1 VKEALLTIDVGTS
14 RTRVKLFSPDGCD
27 LAGASRPTM
36 VESDAA
42 GAAELDVERLWR
54 EVCELIKEVA
64 SPVATVRG
72 IGIAA
77 QLGMVL
83 VDSAGEGVGRALL
96 WADTRAREEA
106 EELDRLVG
114 ELGRRVSGRRITP
127 ELLVPRLIWFR
138 RHRPD
143 LLARAEKVISVKDFL
158 VLRLTGHLLTDETH
172 ASYSGL
178 FDVDNRCWSDELIR
192 VSGCDVK
199 LLPRVLPATAQA
211 GVVSA
216 AASARTGIARGVH
229 VAVGASDGTVG
240 VIGAGAVRPA
250 VTVDVAGT
258 TDTLLHTTAAPLRDS
273 EGAMIVNAHAAPGLW
288 SAGGPTGLTGGAVA
302 WMARVLGFATEEKA
316 SIALSDS
323 LARVPPGSEGPFFRP
338 ALTGSRFP
346 DWVSTE
352 RGMLAEI
359 DFAHGPLHLLRA
371 AQEGAAFT
379 VANALDVIRRC
390 GCIVEEVIVV
400 GGLALNPLAL
410 QLRADALNVRVV
422 TLANEEAS
430 SIGAAMMAG
439 VCAGLFKDLCTAA
452 DVFVA
457 YSRTVEPDCE
467 TARILANARARWNSL
482 RSVAPS
488 QTCGQV

>member
-1 VKEALLTIDVGTS
+1 MESSSRGCRGQTI
-14 RTRVKLFSPDGCD
+14 
-27 LAGASRPTM
+27 
-36 VESDAA
+36 VESDAP

-54 EVCELIKEVA
+54 DVCALIQEVA
-64 SPVATVRG
+64 GSVATVHG

-83 VDSAGEGVGRALL
+83 VDPAGEAVGRALL
-96 WADTRAREEA
+96 WADTRAHEEA
-106 EELDRLVG
+106 EELDRLAG
-114 ELGRRVSGRRITP
+114 ELGRRIGGRRITP
-127 ELLVPRLIWFR
+127 ELLAPRLIWLH
-138 RHRPD
+138 RHRPE
-143 LLARAEKVISVKDFL
+143 LLARAARVISVKDFL
-158 VLRLTGHLLTDETH
+158 VLRLTGNQLTDETH

-178 FDVDNRCWSDELIR
+178 FDVDNRRWSDELIR
-192 VSGCDVK
+192 ASGCDAK
-199 LLPRVLPATAQA
+199 LLPRVRPATAKA
-211 GVVSA
+211 GAVTAV
-216 AASARTGIARGVH
+216 ASALTGIAPGVP
-229 VAVGASDGTVG
+229 VTVGASDGTVG

-288 SAGGPTGLTGGAVA
+288 SVGGPTGLTGGAVA
-302 WMARVLGFATEEKA
+302 WMARVLGFATEREVGA
-316 SIALSDS
+316 VLSDA
-323 LARVPPGSEGPFFRP
+323 LAGVPPAAGGLLFRP

-346 DWVSTE
+346 DWASAE
-352 RGMLAEI
+352 RGLLAGI
-359 DFAHGPLHLLRA
+359 DLAHGPLHLLRA

-390 GCIVEEVIVV
+390 GCLVEEVIVV
-400 GGLALNPLAL
+400 GGLASNPLAL

-439 VCAGLFKDLCTAA
+439 VCAGLFKDLSVAA

-457 YSRTVEPDCE
+457 HGRTVEPDCE
-467 TARILANARARWNSL
+467 TAGILASARVRWNALQSA
-482 RSVAPS
+482 AP
-488 QTCGQV
+488 